1 MGRLT
6 SYYSN
11 SVAITAITRSDQGN
25 SDSNCISR
33 AIIATA
39 NANSARST
47 LAQPPKGGCCN
58 AYATPA
64 GAHSPE
70 RGLRAQPRRR
80 AGNERG
86 LDGADEGGAGD
97 GGVDESASEGGASE
111 GSADEC
117 SAEQDGAGEE
127 GAGEG
132 GAGAVTLD
140 REHRTRTTTT
150 RAMKAEATTAVDVTT
165 EASADTNAV
174 GSTAADSV
182 GSAETTNEAAEAAEN
197 SACGARHGQS
207 GAHVTCCQVGEGER
221 AAGSRGQTPIANGAA
236 VNLQS
241 PAARSCGSFWLREEL
256 DVQKRLCRR
265 CCRRRHACGRARQLS
280 ECVRGAG
287 AGG

>member
-1 MGRLT
+1 MRTRARSRGRRCSACPESLSPQCRSPLASCLRKQCLPYRRAVWLARSQKCSIDLHLASYCMRRPLCAAVMYGFACVCTLVGVIAPIIQKPAITAITDGLLT

-11 SVAITAITRSDQGN
+11 SVAITAITRSDEGN
-25 SDSNCISR
+25 SDSNSISR
-33 AIIATA
+33 AIIATTKQILRA
-39 NANSARST
+39 AHSRS
-47 LAQPPKGGCCN
+47 PPNGGCCN

-140 REHRTRTTTT
+140 REQD
-150 RAMKAEATTAVDVTT
+150 K
-165 EASADTNAV
+165 
-174 GSTAADSV
+174 
-182 GSAETTNEAAEAAEN
+182 
-197 SACGARHGQS
+197 C
-207 GAHVTCCQVGEGER
+207 
-221 AAGSRGQTPIANGAA
+221 
-236 VNLQS
+236 
-241 PAARSCGSFWLREEL
+241 
-256 DVQKRLCRR
+256 
-265 CCRRRHACGRARQLS
+265 
-280 ECVRGAG
+280 
-287 AGG
+287 

>member
-47 LAQPPKGGCCN
+47 LAQPPNGGCCN

-140 REHRTRTTTT
+140 REQDKDHDYEGHEGGGHDGGGRDDGGLGGHERGGVDGGGLGGLGRDDERGGGGSRKLSLRCEARAVRRTCHLLSGGGGRTRG
-150 RAMKAEATTAVDVTT
+150 RLAW
-165 EASADTNAV
+165 ADIDRKRRGRKPAK
-174 GSTAADSV
+174 SRRSV
-182 GSAETTNEAAEAAEN
+182 VLVMLVA
-197 SACGARHGQS
+197 
-207 GAHVTCCQVGEGER
+207 
-221 AAGSRGQTPIANGAA
+221 
-236 VNLQS
+236 
-241 PAARSCGSFWLREEL
+241 
-256 DVQKRLCRR
+256 
-265 CCRRRHACGRARQLS
+265 
-280 ECVRGAG
+280 
-287 AGG
+287 

>member
-39 NANSARST
+39 NENYARST

-70 RGLRAQPRRR
+70 RGLRAQPHTGARPMSK
-80 AGNERG
+80 AWK

-111 GSADEC
+111 
-117 SAEQDGAGEE
+117 DGELVQRQE
-127 GAGEG
+127 Y
-132 GAGAVTLD
+132 LD
-140 REHRTRTTTT
+140 T
-150 RAMKAEATTAVDVTT
+150 
-165 EASADTNAV
+165 TNA
-174 GSTAADSV
+174 
-182 GSAETTNEAAEAAEN
+182 E
-197 SACGARHGQS
+197 
-207 GAHVTCCQVGEGER
+207 
-221 AAGSRGQTPIANGAA
+221 
-236 VNLQS
+236 
-241 PAARSCGSFWLREEL
+241 
-256 DVQKRLCRR
+256 KY
-265 CCRRRHACGRARQLS
+265 S
-280 ECVRGAG
+280 EYF
-287 AGG
+287 